1 MKNLIVDR
9 SFIKAVTLVYVFV
22 MLVVSYLL
30 FKEYVDSDLPYF
42 LQPDVH
48 HMYAIIVMAWVLL
61 FLIYNGI
68 NTPSALQVATTW
80 LSMIGIGVSCFHD
93 FYAISIMIVFFVGSF
108 LLGVWETVVS
118 EKKKAQPE

>member
-1 MKNLIVDR
+1 MKNLILNLP
-9 SFIKAVTLVYVFV
+9 FIKAVTLVYVFV

-48 HMYAIIVMAWVLL
+48 ITYVLIVMAWGVL
-61 FLIYNGI
+61 FLLYNGSAAS
-68 NTPSALQVATTW
+68 SALQVSTTW
-80 LSMIGIGVSCFHD
+80 ISIIGIGVSCLYS

-108 LLGVWETVVS
+108 LLGVWETVVT
-118 EKKKAQPE
+118 EKKEAQPE